1 MLAFPETKKG
11 LKKKKNTRKHAST
24 VYFKKSYL
32 PTVQKRRTFINVK
45 LLFINEVLFTTPQRD
60 RVSSSL
66 HCGS

>member
-11 LKKKKNTRKHAST
+11 LKKKNNTCKHAST